1 MELQSLL
8 SIMGFFLLDQD
19 NINILEL
26 KKTKL
31 ILIYAL
37 LKEIID
43 EG

>member
-1 MELQSLL
+1 
-8 SIMGFFLLDQD
+8 MGFFLLDLD

-37 LKEIID
+37 LNEITD
-43 EG
+43 DG

>member
-1 MELQSLL
+1 
-8 SIMGFFLLDQD
+8 MGFLLLDLD

-37 LKEIID
+37 LNEIID
-43 EG
+43 DG

>member
-1 MELQSLL
+1 
-8 SIMGFFLLDQD
+8 MGFFLLDQD

>member
-37 LKEIID
+37 LNEIID
-43 EG
+43 DG

>member
-1 MELQSLL
+1 
-8 SIMGFFLLDQD
+8 MGFFLLDQD

-37 LKEIID
+37 LNEIID
-43 EG
+43 DG